1 MSKETTASF
10 VQVFQGMNPT
20 EPYLL
25 KDWLRSNG
33 IGAEVRGFDLMSAL
47 GEVPATFGGY
57 PSVWVPPQCVKQAIA
72 LIDQFF
78 AAESEQTSWVCRGC
92 NENNPGGFGSCWNC
106 GADHPSL
113 G

>member
-1 MSKETTASF
+1 MSKETTTAF

-33 IGAEVRGFDLMSAL
+33 VGAEVRGFDLMSAL

-57 PSVWVPPQCVKQAIA
+57 PSVWVPPHAVQQAST

-78 AAESEQTSWVCRGC
+78 QADSEATQWTCHAC

-106 GADHPSL
+106 GTDHPNL
-113 G
+113 K